1 MDITTAEPRYVL
13 GHSDHELRRL
23 RYQSR
28 YWSEATLSL
37 LQAAGIRP
45 GMRVLDLGC
54 GAGDLSFM
62 VASMVGP
69 EGSVIGVDRAHEAIV
84 TARARAARL
93 GFSQT
98 EFRRA
103 DVSAMVLDSQ
113 IDAIVGRFVL
123 MYLGNPGQSLRR
135 LVAQLR
141 PGAIVAVLEMDM
153 TTARSVP
160 PAPLYDGAIQ
170 RVQQAFTDGGVP
182 LDLGSNLWQIYL
194 AAGLGMP
201 RLQTH
206 IRVEA
211 APAAETSRYL
221 AETTETLAA
230 LRSSGAY
237 RLQHA
242 EEPSL
247 EERLMR
253 ELSARRSTTVSPMVI
268 GAWARKPEIIEE
280 L

>member
-1 MDITTAEPRYVL
+1 MEITTVEPRYVL

-23 RYQSR
+23 KHQSR

-37 LQAAGIRP
+37 LQAAGISR

-62 VASMVGP
+62 VASIVGS
-69 EGSVIGVDRAHEAIV
+69 EGSVIGVDRAPEAIA
-84 TARARAARL
+84 TARGRAARL
-93 GFSQT
+93 GFSQV

-103 DVSAMVLDSQ
+103 DVSAMVLDSRV
-113 IDAIVGRFVL
+113 DAIVGRFVL
-123 MYLGNPGQSLRR
+123 MYLGNPTQSLRR
-135 LVAQLR
+135 LVGQLR
-141 PGAIVAVLEMDM
+141 PGAVVAFLEMDL

-170 RVQQAFTDGGVP
+170 KVQQAFIDGGVP

-194 AAGLGMP
+194 AAGLGVP
-201 RLQTH
+201 RMQTH

-211 APAAETSRYL
+211 APSPETSRYL

-230 LRSSGAY
+230 RRSSGAY
-237 RLQHA
+237 RLEHA
-242 EEPSL
+242 DEPSL

-253 ELSARRSTTVSPMVI
+253 ELSARRSTTISPMVI
-268 GAWARKPEIIEE
+268 GAWARRPESDEE

>member
-1 MDITTAEPRYVL
+1 MDITPVEPRYVL

-23 RYQSR
+23 KFQSR

-37 LQAAGIRP
+37 LQAAGIRR

-69 EGSVIGVDRAHEAIV
+69 EGSVIGVDRAPEAIA
-84 TARARAARL
+84 TARSRAARL
-93 GFSQT
+93 GFAQT

-103 DVSAMVLDSQ
+103 DVSAMVLDAH

-123 MYLGNPGQSLRR
+123 MYLGNPSQSLRR

-141 PGAIVAVLEMDM
+141 PGAIVALLEMDL

-160 PAPLYDGAIQ
+160 PSPLYDFAI
-170 RVQQAFTDGGVP
+170 RSVQQAFADGGVP

-194 AAGLGMP
+194 AAGLGVP
-201 RLQTH
+201 RMQTH

-211 APAAETSRYL
+211 APASETSRYL
-221 AETTETLAA
+221 AETTETLAG
-230 LRSSGAY
+230 LRTSGAH

-242 EEPSL
+242 EEPCL

-268 GAWARKPEIIEE
+268 GAWARKPEMVEPV
-280 L
+280 